1 MMTTKSLLVMTFA
14 AFALA
19 GCGEK
24 PQGIGGAKSDVA
36 PFSGTENNKYAQQ
49 GWKAGD
55 KASWEQQLKTR
66 AQNQNDYSRAN

>member
-1 MMTTKSLLVMTFA
+1 MTKTTLLLATA
-14 AFALA
+14 AVLALA
-19 GCGEK
+19 GCGDK
-24 PQGIGGAKSDVA
+24 PQGIGGVKNDAA
-36 PFSGTENNKYAQQ
+36 PFTGVADTKFAQP